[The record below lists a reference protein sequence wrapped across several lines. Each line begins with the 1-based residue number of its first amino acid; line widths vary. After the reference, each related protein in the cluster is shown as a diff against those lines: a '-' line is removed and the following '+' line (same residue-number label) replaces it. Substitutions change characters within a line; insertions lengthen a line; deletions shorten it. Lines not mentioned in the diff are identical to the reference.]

1 MKGND
6 NQCPKGIKARNF
18 ELENVAFEVHN
29 DASNTVILNKIFL
42 VIDSLPSIGLK
53 SKIF

>member
-29 DASNTVILNKIFL
+29 ASNTVILNKIFL
-42 VIDSLPSIGLK
+42 VIDSLPRIGLK